1 MKKKSSQLFSL
12 FVPGVLLG
20 AVIGFIF
27 GSLLVAKMADGI
39 QPSKLIANDDITT
52 NTATVTP

>member
-1 MKKKSSQLFSL
+1 MKKKQSQMFSL

-27 GSLLVAKMADGI
+27 GALLVARMADNLVTS
-39 QPSKLIANDDITT
+39 QTIANDDIITD
-52 NTATVTP
+52 TAPVTP

>member
-1 MKKKSSQLFSL
+1 MFSL

-27 GSLLVAKMADGI
+27 GALLVAKMADGI
-39 QPSKLIANDDITT
+39 QASKLIANDDITT
-52 NTATVTP
+52 NTAPVTP

>member
-1 MKKKSSQLFSL
+1 MFSL

-27 GSLLVAKMADGI
+27 GALLVARMADNLVTS
-39 QPSKLIANDDITT
+39 QTIANDDIITD
-52 NTATVTP
+52 TAPVTP